1 MVKLAEI
8 RKLHGFEPIYS
19 YSQLQYEIL
28 ESHVSKKIQDS
39 RLYKA
44 IKKLT
49 EKAYPTE
56 ESEYEKRWINFY
68 LPLKR
73 RGYLILVPL
82 GIVLYDQ
89 EYFLSLHK
97 SQIDVCKG
105 REKNDFY
112 LALIEQ
118 ISEFTKIIKKD
129 PDIIQKS
136 IPNDIRTGRI
146 LGKYVMEDLLSPEK
160 KEEMPKRY
168 REHLKMVKGL
178 TFISLNDYLNTVA
191 ICYRAAFGS
200 IAEGLTAEQ
209 MYWKWADG
217 RDCGMLEI
225 KDRESRED
233 FGHWLTTRAHCGGH
247 PFEIKFSWHGHGIHL
262 IPPDQNRAY
271 YTLRVTDYSY
281 AKSFIEMVK
290 ALIKNGIPFEAHDL
304 ESVLDYLVG
313 DSYFSVNAYDK
324 HFLFYSSEDRKLIK
338 HIEWDDP
345 KVVRWKKREGDR
357 IRRRSGSIRSSP

>member
-19 YSQLQYEIL
+19 YSQLQYDIL
-28 ESHVSKKIQDS
+28 ESHVSKKILDS
-39 RLYKA
+39 RFYKT
-44 IKKLT
+44 IKKLA
-49 EKAYPTE
+49 EKAHPTE

-105 REKNDFY
+105 RENNDFY
-112 LALIEQ
+112 LGLIEQ

-129 PDIIQKS
+129 PDIVQKS

-160 KEEMPKRY
+160 KEEILKRY
-168 REHLKMVKGL
+168 REHIKKVKGL
-178 TFISLNDYLNTVA
+178 TFISLNDYLNTAA

-200 IAEGLTAEQ
+200 MADGMTEEE
-209 MYWKWADG
+209 MYRKWADG

-225 KDRESRED
+225 KDRKSTKEFNNWMVTKSH
-233 FGHWLTTRAHCGGH
+233 FGGH
-247 PFEIKFSWHGHGIHL
+247 PYEIKFSWHGHGIHL
-262 IPPDQNRAY
+262 IPPDHDRPY

-290 ALIKNGIPFEAHDL
+290 ALIRSKKPFKAHDL
-304 ESVLDYLVG
+304 ERVLDYLSG
-313 DSYFSVNAYDK
+313 ESYFTVNTYDK
-324 HFLFYSSEDRKLIK
+324 HFLFYSSEDRKLLK
-338 HIEWDDP
+338 HIEWDEP
-345 KVVRWKKREGDR
+345 KVVRWKKREGDS
-357 IRRRSGSIRSSP
+357 IRKRSGILL